1 MIFRLILLLAIA
13 IVTVAVRPLL
23 AQEPE
28 TREEALRRER
38 EAKSKALK
46 PPEASRLERLLL
58 RLEND
63 RVFERLLNP
72 PEGFYPRIGHVTPG
86 SGFSLGPAYR
96 RAGMFGE
103 RAELTASAIG
113 SLKKYW
119 LVEAKLAA
127 PALAGGAAFAD
138 IYAQRFDFPQEAF
151 FGIGPSARR
160 SDESRYQLSNTVAG
174 ASGGVRPSTWL
185 SLAGRVERLAPRV
198 EPGSGPG
205 GPVHDRFNP
214 AQIAGLLEQPDF
226 NRYEVL
232 ADLNY
237 RQPRGNPRSGGR
249 YAVSYSIV
257 DDRDLNRYT
266 FRRLDVDLQQY
277 FPMFQQRRVIALR
290 AMTSLTDA
298 DAGQQVPFYFQRTLG
313 GPDDLRGFRQYRFR
327 DRNLL
332 LLQAEY
338 RWEVFTAMDAAIF
351 YDAGK
356 VSATRD
362 DLNLRDLERDYG
374 IGVRFGSDN
383 GVSLRV
389 EGAFGSRDGKHLVL
403 RFGNVF

>member
-1 MIFRLILLLAIA
+1 MFSRLIVAVA
-13 IVTVAVRPLL
+13 IVASGVGPVH

-38 EAKSKALK
+38 EAKSKALN
-46 PPEASRLERLLL
+46 PPEPSGFERLLL
-58 RLEND
+58 KVENGRL
-63 RVFERLLNP
+63 FERLLSP

-96 RAGMFGE
+96 RAALFGE

-119 LVEAKLAA
+119 LVEAKVAA
-127 PALAGGAAFAD
+127 PALAGGALFAEA
-138 IYAQRFDFPQEAF
+138 YARRFDFPQEAF

-160 SDESRYQLSNTVAG
+160 SDESRYQFANTVAG
-174 ASGGVRPSTWL
+174 GTAGIRPRTWL
-185 SLAGRVERLAPRV
+185 SVGGRVERLAPRV
-198 EPGSGPG
+198 DRGSGPG
-205 GPVHDRFNP
+205 GALQDRFSP
-214 AQIAGLLEQPDF
+214 AQIAGLLEQPEF
-226 NRYEVL
+226 NRYEAFLDV
-232 ADLNY
+232 NY
-237 RQPRGNPRSGGR
+237 REPRGNPRSGGR
-249 YAVSYSIV
+249 YLVSYSMY
-257 DDRDLNRYT
+257 DDRDLARYD
-266 FRRLDVDLQQY
+266 FRRIDIDVQQY
-277 FPMFQQRRVIALR
+277 VPMFQQRRVIALR
-290 AMTSLTDA
+290 AKTSRSDA
-298 DAGQQVPFYFQRTLG
+298 DAGRQVPFYFQQTLG

-356 VSATRD
+356 VTATRD
-362 DLNLRDLERDYG
+362 DVDLRGLEHDYG

-383 GVSLRV
+383 GVFLRV